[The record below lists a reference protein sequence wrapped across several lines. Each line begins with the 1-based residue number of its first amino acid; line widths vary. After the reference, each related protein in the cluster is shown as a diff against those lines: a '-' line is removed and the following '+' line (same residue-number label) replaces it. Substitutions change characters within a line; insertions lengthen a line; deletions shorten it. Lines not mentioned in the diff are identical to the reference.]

1 MQELKVVQAWM
12 ATNWSGVY
20 DQLPK
25 VSTTTLVITG
35 TDDVAMPSADSL
47 IIAKKKQ
54 KTLVLVLY
62 RYKTLDMLL
71 CLNISINSI
80 NITNISFNR

>member
-1 MQELKVVQAWM
+1 MQQLKVVQAWM

-47 IIAKKKQ
+47 IIAAKNPSAC
-54 KTLVLVLY
+54 LVQ
-62 RYKTLDMLL
+62 
-71 CLNISINSI
+71 I
-80 NITNISFNR
+80 